1 MGKISTTFLFIIIL
15 IIAFQPQPQAA
26 TATDFVTITAVSVN
40 IREGPSLSYPLVT
53 QVKKGEKYPILKEKN
68 DWSQISLSNGKTG
81 WVANW
86 LTRKT
91 NSSRAADSADT
102 PISSATA
109 STDQLR
115 VRSGP
120 GINFQIIGY
129 LNKGQKVTVIEENE
143 NWIKIS
149 TSIGEGWVSN
159 QFIMIDSRRSSNSS
173 DKNHD
178 TRKGI
183 ITESTQFVRKDP
195 SSTSKA
201 LGKLTKGMKITIY
214 SQKKDWL
221 EINYSNHR
229 AWVKSKFVDILPKD
243 TSKNSSKVPSMSDKN
258 GIMGTVTAS
267 SIHIR
272 NEASLRSTIVGTVN
286 KGQSFIILAEKNNWA
301 KIEYKSGKTGW
312 IVSWYLDK
320 ASPKSPSATG
330 QEVKQSTITIL
341 QDGSNIRKSPNLQSN
356 VVERA
361 NVGDHYTVSNLENNW
376 YQIKLKNGTSGYIA
390 GWIVSINGSAPKIE
404 KPGAEIYFKNRT
416 IVLDPGHGGVDNG
429 TTGAGGT
436 LEKDLTI
443 RTATLVYDKLKAA
456 GANVILTRNNDSYI
470 SLPSRVRTSISQ
482 HADAFVSLHYD
493 SSEDRSIRGMTGYY
507 YSSYQKQLAEYLYY
521 STMKQTKLLNRGIR
535 NGDFHVIRENKQNAA
550 LLELGYLSNLEEEM
564 TLNSKPFQENA
575 AAGIYNGLAHFFKDH

>member
-507 YSSYQKQLAEYLYY
+507 YSSHQKQLAEYLYY